1 MLNFDNLNIILFILP
16 IYQMMYYAVQL
27 ITLRKGSDQSR
38 RPLGF
43 LMLLMVVYLVIN
55 ATIYLGYYKLFK
67 YSYIA
72 QLPILLAIIPTYYL
86 YLRAILNS
94 SGRMFS
100 KPPVVY
106 YLPSIFIL
114 LLNFVAIANMSPDQ
128 NDFFLSSGGLLSS
141 NSDNAINFAV
151 LIFLLGN
158 AVFIA
163 AQVIITPFLY
173 FRTMNKLRN
182 TRKNNTTYLP
192 HFQLLWSHIILIS
205 VISFVILCSFMNLIT
220 PAYNHFLSSL
230 INIGLLISGGLAGYF
245 GLKQD
250 KLYIEV
256 AGVTTEEFKIN
267 NVDNATNKSNDEYNE
282 TIISDEEVK
291 DITSQLQ
298 HHLVNDKPYKNKEI
312 RVIDLA
318 RKIGTSKQKLTYVIK
333 NVMETNFYGI
343 MNKYRVL
350 EAKELLKQPKNKN
363 YNIDVISEMAGF
375 QSKSSFNA
383 CFKKVTGQTPSEFRK
398 KLNV

>member
-1 MLNFDNLNIILFILP
+1 MLNFDNLSIILFIIP
-16 IYQMMYYAVQL
+16 IYQMMYYAVQM

-55 ATIYLGYYKLFK
+55 ATMYLGYYKLFK
-67 YSYIA
+67 FSYIT

-94 SGRMFS
+94 SGSMFS
-100 KPPVVY
+100 KPPLVY

-114 LLNFVAIANMSPDQ
+114 LLNVVAMVNMSSEQ
-128 NDFFLSSGGLLSS
+128 TDFFLSSGGLLSS

-158 AVFIA
+158 AGFIA

-173 FRTMNKLRN
+173 FRTMKKLSN
-182 TRKNNTTYLP
+182 TRKNNTAYLP

-205 VISFVILCSFMNLIT
+205 VISFVILCSLMNLLT
-220 PAYNHFLSSL
+220 PAYNHFLSSV

-256 AGVTTEEFKIN
+256 ASVNAEEFKIN
-267 NVDNATNKSNDEYNE
+267 DVDNVAPKTNDMYNE
-282 TIISDEEVK
+282 TIISDEEVLN
-291 DITSQLQ
+291 ITSQLQ
-298 HHLVNDKPYKNKEI
+298 HHLVNDKPYIDKEL

-318 RKIGTSKQKLTYVIK
+318 KRIGTSKQKLTYVIN

-343 MNKYRVL
+343 MNKYRVI

-398 KLNV
+398 NNT